1 MAADLATPILV
12 LAGTVFSGVGLEIVR
27 RLLGRAKEKDDT
39 ATEFRKELRG
49 ELSSI
54 KSELDTVEKEL
65 DEWKGKYYDL
75 LQQYIDVKGQLEDA
89 IRKAAKIQNGK
100 A

>member
-1 MAADLATPILV
+1 MTDYATPVFV
-12 LAGTVFSGVGLEIVR
+12 LAGTIFSGVGLEIVR

-49 ELSSI
+49 ELTSI

-65 DEWKGKYYDL
+65 DEWKGKYYAL
-75 LQQYIDVKGQLEDA
+75 LQQYIEVKGQLDEMV
-89 IRKAAKIQNGK
+89 RKAGGP
-100 A
+100 